1 MSIQLLR
8 RNLILLTLLLGLLAF
23 TQQVLAKDRFKVA
36 WTLYVGW
43 MPWELARAEGIV
55 DKWAAKYDIEIEI
68 VQVPEYLDSIERFA
82 AGEFDAC
89 TMTNIDALTLPAA
102 MGTDSTA
109 LIVGDFSNGNDGVV
123 LKRMDSLES
132 IKGLEVGLVQ
142 YSVSHYLLHRALAS
156 VGLNENDIIIKDTS
170 DAVID
175 MAFAMTDMKAVTTW
189 NPQLN
194 LVMGLLESR
203 KVFDSSQIPGEIID
217 LTVVNTK
224 TLQENP
230 DLGRALTGAWYETMA
245 LMSRDDS
252 VGRAARAYMGE
263 ASGSHLV
270 GYESQ
275 LKSTRMFYDP
285 AEAAAFTL
293 DRSLVETMEKVRRFS
308 VDAGLLENMDSVGI
322 AFPNGAVLGDQGN
335 VKLRF
340 VDTYMRMAAEGG
352 LSEARGGLSAGMLA
366 ANP

>member
-1 MSIQLLR
+1 MSGPRKRCYFLLV
-8 RNLILLTLLLGLLAF
+8 NVLVVLVLLAPP
-23 TQQVLAKDRFKVA
+23 AMARERFKVA

-55 DKWAAKYDIEIEI
+55 DKWAARYGIEIEV
-68 VQVPEYLDSIERFA
+68 VQVAEYIDSIERFA

-109 LIVGDFSNGNDGVV
+109 LIVGDFSNGNDAVV
-123 LKRMDSLES
+123 LKRRDDLRA

-142 YSVSHYLLHRALAS
+142 YSVSHYLLHRALGS
-156 VGLNENDIIIKDTS
+156 VGLRETDIRLKDTS

-175 MAFAMTDMKAVTTW
+175 MAFAMTDMQAIATW

-194 LVMGLLESR
+194 LVMGLLESN

-217 LTVVNTK
+217 LTVVNTR

-230 DLGRALTGAWYETMA
+230 DLGRALVGAWYETMA
-245 LMSRDDS
+245 LMSRQDS
-252 VGRAARAYMGE
+252 VGRNARAYMGE

-275 LKSTRMFYDP
+275 LASTRMFYD
-285 AEAAAFTL
+285 AGEATRFAT
-293 DRSLVETMEKVRRFS
+293 DRALVETMDKVRRFS
-308 VDAGLLENMDSVGI
+308 AEAGLLDSPETVGI
-322 AFPNGAVLGDQGN
+322 AFPDGSVLGNRDN
-335 VKLRF
+335 IKLRF
-340 VDTYMRMAAEGG
+340 DNRYMQ
-352 LSEARGGLSAGMLA
+352 LA
-366 ANP
+366 ADDALLEPR